1 MMYHVHITTS
11 HIICVKPIESAQV
24 IQVCYWD
31 QIGNYTI
38 VLWTQP
44 FNTLDIYTSQQKK
57 RYKDY
62 FFLNIFLC

>member
-1 MMYHVHITTS
+1 M
-11 HIICVKPIESAQV
+11 ESAQV